1 MIENGLQSLRRR
13 GPKTA
18 LNNLI
23 ESFGFVAIHLAGGRI
38 QQGGGR
44 LSLDLSL
51 WAEAVPPLH
60 RREVQAMLQFRMR
73 FGEKLFRAPQPLA
86 GRRDGLFHIVDQ

>member
-38 QQGGGR
+38 QQGAVGSVSTCRYGLRLCHRYIEGR
-44 LSLDLSL
+44 C
-51 WAEAVPPLH
+51 
-60 RREVQAMLQFRMR
+60 RRCCSSECASARSS
-73 FGEKLFRAPQPLA
+73 FGHPNRWRGVEMDF
-86 GRRDGLFHIVDQ
+86 FT